1 MRRLILTLLF
11 AVTVPAFAQTRI
23 VLLHFSDY
31 HSHALPFYSE
41 GHADQGGIARAIG
54 TMKRARQA
62 DDAIVLSGGDM
73 INKGSPAWSDK
84 YRCAEWPWLNG
95 VVDAMALGN
104 HDFDYG
110 VDVFNDCR
118 AQVKYPIVSA
128 NTVGFPA
135 SIVIKRKG
143 VRVGVFAVAGSDF
156 ASLTKGMA
164 FTDRIAA
171 ARNAVADLRK
181 RADVVVMIGHEY
193 KADDYEIARAVPG
206 IDIIL
211 GTHGHMKQELT
222 RIPETE
228 TFFISP
234 GQYLT
239 YISRVTITL
248 DSRSAG
254 VSPAT
259 AGRPRPAAKTSVS
272 ARRGE
277 DASPKQ
283 AGTPALQVEGEL
295 VPVDAHLRADPAIA
309 KRVAAMQRELERDPE
324 YAPLFEPIGR
334 LAKPLPVDA
343 LGAKAVSLM
352 RDAVHADVALST
364 TSSFRQPLPPGTIT
378 MEMLRAAMPYDNEI
392 VIASMTGDQLQRLF
406 AFKGESVLVAPE
418 SQPIDP
424 SRTYRVATTDYLAN
438 VSGYKQ
444 FFSGV
449 EKSGVRA
456 RDQVRQWITTNP
468 SP

>member
-1 MRRLILTLLF
+1 MRRLFLTLLF
-11 AVTVPAFAQTRI
+11 AVNVPAFAQTRI

-54 TMKRARQA
+54 TMKRARQV

-84 YRCAEWPWLNG
+84 YRCAEWSWLNG

-118 AQVKYPIVSA
+118 ARVKYPIVSA
-128 NTVGFPA
+128 NTEGFPA
-135 SIVIKRKG
+135 STVIARKG

-156 ASLTKGMA
+156 ASLTKGMT

-171 ARNAVADLRK
+171 ARNAVADLRR
-181 RADVVVMIGHEY
+181 RADVIVMIGHEY

-211 GTHGHMKQELT
+211 GTHGHLKQELT
-222 RIPETE
+222 RIPETS
-228 TFFISP
+228 TWFISP

-248 DSRSAG
+248 RKAG
-254 VSPAT
+254 KA
-259 AGRPRPAAKTSVS
+259 
-272 ARRGE
+272 
-277 DASPKQ
+277 
-283 AGTPALQVEGEL
+283 ALQVEGEL
-295 VPVDAHLRADPAIA
+295 IPVDSHLRDDPVIA
-309 KRVAAMQRELERDPE
+309 KRVAEMQRELERDPE
-324 YAPLFEPIGR
+324 YAPLFEPIGK
-334 LAKPLPVDA
+334 LTKPVSVDD
-343 LGAKAVSLM
+343 LGAKTVSLM
-352 RDAVHADVALST
+352 SDAVHADLAIST

-378 MEMLRAAMPYDNEI
+378 IEMLRAAMPYDNEI
-392 VIASMTGDQLQRLF
+392 VVASMTGEQLQRVLSFSGEALF
-406 AFKGESVLVAPE
+406 DTLHPRGE
-418 SQPIDP
+418 IDP
-424 SRTYRVATTDYLAN
+424 SRTYRVATTEYLAN
-438 VSGYKQ
+438 VSAFKQ
-444 FFSGV
+444 FFNGV
-449 EKSGVRA
+449 DKSGLHV
-456 RDQVRQWITTNP
+456 RDQVRQWLATNP
-468 SP
+468 

>member
-41 GHADQGGIARAIG
+41 GRADQGGIARAIG
-54 TMKRARQA
+54 YMKRARQV

-84 YRCAEWPWLNG
+84 YRCVEWPWLNG

-128 NTVGFPA
+128 NTVGFQA
-135 SIVIKRKG
+135 STIIERKG
-143 VRVGVFAVAGSDF
+143 VRVGVFAVAGTDF
-156 ASLTKGMA
+156 ASLTKGMT

-171 ARNAVADLRK
+171 ARKAVADLRR
-181 RADVVVMIGHEY
+181 RADVIVMIGHEY

-206 IDIIL
+206 INIIF
-211 GTHGHMKQELT
+211 GTHGHLKEELT
-222 RIPETE
+222 RIPETS

-239 YISRVTITL
+239 YISRVTITV
-248 DSRSAG
+248 R
-254 VSPAT
+254 
-259 AGRPRPAAKTSVS
+259 K
-272 ARRGE
+272 ARRG
-277 DASPKQ
+277 DASPGR
-283 AGTPALQVEGEL
+283 AVVLHFEGL
-295 VPVDAHLRADPAIA
+295 VPIDSHLRADPVIA
-309 KRVAAMQRELERDPE
+309 ERVAKMQRELERDPD

-334 LAKPLPVDA
+334 LAKPLPLEA
-343 LGAKAVSLM
+343 LGAKTVSLM
-352 RDAVHADVALST
+352 RDAVHADVAIST

-392 VIASMTGDQLQRLF
+392 VVASMTGEQLQR
-406 AFKGESVLVAPE
+406 VLTFNHEPVFVAPT

-424 SRTYRVATTDYLAN
+424 SRTYRIATTDYLAN
-438 VSGYKQ
+438 VSAYKQ

-456 RDQVRQWITTNP
+456 RDQVRQWIAGKP
-468 SP
+468 SR

>member
-1 MRRLILTLLF
+1 MRLFILTLLF
-11 AVTVPAFAQTRI
+11 AVVLPVFGRTRI

-41 GHADQGGIARAIG
+41 GRPDQGGIARAIG
-54 TMKRARQA
+54 AMKRARQA

-118 AQVKYPIVSA
+118 AQLKYPIVSA
-128 NTVGFPA
+128 NTAGFPA
-135 SIVIKRKG
+135 STVIERKG

-156 ASLTKGMA
+156 ASLTKGMT
-164 FTDRIAA
+164 FTDRVAA
-171 ARNAVADLRK
+171 ARRTVADLRR

-206 IDIIL
+206 IDVIF
-211 GTHGHMKQELT
+211 GTHGHLKLELT
-222 RIPETE
+222 LIPETN
-228 TFFISP
+228 TWFISP

-239 YISRVTITL
+239 YITRVTITL
-248 DSRSAG
+248 DHR
-254 VSPAT
+254 
-259 AGRPRPAAKTSVS
+259 K
-272 ARRGE
+272 RGE
-277 DASPKQ
+277 SH
-283 AGTPALQVEGEL
+283 ALHVEGEL
-295 VPVDAHLRADPAIA
+295 IPIDSHLRADPVIA
-309 KRVAAMQRELERDPE
+309 ERVAKMQLELERDPE
-324 YAPLFEPIGR
+324 YAPLFEPIGK
-334 LAKPLPVDA
+334 LAKAVSVDD
-343 LGAKAVSLM
+343 LGARTVSLM
-352 RDAVHADVALST
+352 RDAVHADVAIST
-364 TSSFRQPLPPGTIT
+364 ASSFRQPLPPGTIT
-378 MEMLRAAMPYDNEI
+378 VEALRAAMPYDNEI
-392 VIASMTGDQLQRLF
+392 VVGSMTSEQLQRLLSFSGEALF
-406 AFKGESVLVAPE
+406 ATLHPRDV
-418 SQPIDP
+418 DP
-424 SRTYRVATTDYLAN
+424 ARTYRVATTEYLAN
-438 VSGYKQ
+438 VSVYKQ

-449 EKSGVRA
+449 EKSGLRV